1 MRSVLVTNLFFILF
15 IDPYVFQ
22 SWTLSTKKQPGTI
35 QRANIYSVDKDK
47 IDLEFE
53 NDGML
58 FRPCG
63 SRTADR
69 KGGER
74 DTCYAQHTITICGYL
89 SVTLFTMCHLVKT

>member
-1 MRSVLVTNLFFILF
+1 MRSITNLFFILC

-22 SWTLSTKKQPGTI
+22 SWTLLTMKQPGII

-47 IDLEFE
+47 IELEFE

-69 KGGER
+69 KEGER
-74 DTCYAQHTITICGYL
+74 DTCYHSTQSPYVAIYL
-89 SVTLFTMCHLVKT
+89 LHYLQCVI